1 MPGTSACAPFVID
14 ALILVFI
21 VGAVFCFD
29 CIPSFPP
36 VLVLVGYIAIFVFY
50 VMLLIEDYKKQF
62 KASNEIDFRKRQELI
77 LYLFSVGQT
86 QVYGTLVHA
95 LIDVRPLQHAALLHL
110 GTISI
115 LAHSRNTSTLT
126 PTN

>member
-1 MPGTSACAPFVID
+1 MLD
-14 ALILVFI
+14 ALILVFV

-50 VMLLIEDYKKQF
+50 AILVIKNYNQQF
-62 KASNEIDFRKRQELI
+62 KASNEVDFRMRQELI

-86 QVYGTLVHA
+86 EVYGTLVHTI
-95 LIDVRPLQHAALLHL
+95 IDVRPLQHAALLHF
-110 GTISI
+110 GKISI
-115 LAHSRNTSTLT
+115 LAHSRNITTLT